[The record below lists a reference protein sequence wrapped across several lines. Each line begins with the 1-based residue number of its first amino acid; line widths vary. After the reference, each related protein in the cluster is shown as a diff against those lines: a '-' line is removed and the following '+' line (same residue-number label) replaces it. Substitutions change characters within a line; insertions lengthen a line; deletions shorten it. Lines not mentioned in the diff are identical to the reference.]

1 MANKV
6 EEMYEK
12 AMRLSQ
18 GERRKLI
25 RLLTESEGS
34 YESEAELERLW
45 NEEAARRYRGYKS
58 GKVEAIPA
66 DEVFQRLEARFAK

>member
-1 MANKV
+1 MTSKV

-12 AMRLSQ
+12 VMKLSKD
-18 GERRKLI
+18 ERQKLI
-25 RLLTESEGS
+25 RLLAKSDCDHESK
-34 YESEAELERLW
+34 ADVERLW
-45 NEEAARRYRGYKS
+45 NEEAARRYRDYKS

>member
-1 MANKV
+1 MVNKV

-25 RLLTESEGS
+25 RLLTESEGG

-45 NEEAARRYRGYKS
+45 NEEAARRYRDYKS
-58 GKVEAIPA
+58 CKVEAIPA